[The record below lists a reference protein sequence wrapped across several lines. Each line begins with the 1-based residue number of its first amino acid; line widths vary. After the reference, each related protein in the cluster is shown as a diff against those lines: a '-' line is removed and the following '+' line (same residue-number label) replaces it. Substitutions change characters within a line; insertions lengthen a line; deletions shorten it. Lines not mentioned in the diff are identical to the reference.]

1 MGSIGELL
9 MKLGRLAPDYN
20 VDRLWVEDYYHTDSL
35 PVPPVCVDR
44 MSRVS
49 TWPMY
54 DNDKYGD
61 CTVAAAAHLF
71 GATST
76 YAKGVEATFNETQIV
91 ATYEGVCPGFDPV
104 TDANDN
110 GAVMS
115 NVLAYL
121 RSTGMGGHKATA
133 YAQLRH
139 TDIDSLKL
147 ALYLFGSVYIG
158 VNLPASA
165 EAQFAQ
171 GLPWTYQRG
180 SRILGGHCVD
190 IQKIDPR
197 YPNPYSVI
205 TWGGAVRVAQTWM
218 DTYLEEAWV
227 VVTPDWLQSN
237 LHTID
242 GLDITALEADMN
254 AI

>member
-1 MGSIGELL
+1 
-9 MKLGRLAPDYN
+9 
-20 VDRLWVEDYYHTDSL
+20 
-35 PVPPVCVDR
+35 
-44 MSRVS
+44 VS

-54 DNDKYGD
+54 ENDKFGD
-61 CTVAAAAHLF
+61 CTVAAAGHLF

-76 YAKGVEATFNETQIV
+76 YAKGMEVTFSDSQI
-91 ATYEGVCPGFDPV
+91 TTGYEGVCPGFNPV

-110 GAVMS
+110 GAVIS
-115 NVLAYL
+115 DVLAYMHN
-121 RSTGMGGHKATA
+121 TGMAGHTASA

-139 TDIDSLKL
+139 TDQASLKL

-158 VNLPASA
+158 VNLPQSA
-165 EAQFAQ
+165 ENQFAQ

-180 SRILGGHCVD
+180 SRIAGGHCVV

-205 TWGGAVRVAQTWM
+205 TWGAAERVEQPWM

-242 GLDITALEADMN
+242 GLDIIALEQDMN